1 LDARLDSPLPT
12 LYGSGLSASTWG
24 QVTSMRGTGRIGG
37 VLGCVAAL
45 VVLSSTPR
53 AHAVQ
58 ERKPNII
65 FILGDDLGY
74 GDIGPFGQQQIL
86 TPNLDRLAAE
96 GLKFTHAYAGAAV
109 CAPSRSVLMTGLHT
123 GHTPIRANAGTFP
136 LRADD
141 VTIAEVLRRAGYRSG
156 GFGKWGLGDAGSA
169 GVPTRHGFTE
179 FFGYLHQ
186 IHAHTYYP
194 EFLWDNERKHP
205 LPGNVNG
212 GRGEYSAEL
221 IAERA
226 LRFIRQ
232 HRDQPFFLYAAFTLP
247 HGRFEVPDDKP
258 YSGRDWPQPEKNFAS
273 MVTRLDG
280 YVGRIMALVAELQL
294 DRDTIVFFAS
304 DNGGVSGE
312 GHDVK
317 RFRSNGPFR
326 GENGSLYEGGIR
338 VPMIVRWP
346 GRVAA
351 NTTSDVPWA
360 FWDFLPTAA
369 AIAGTRAPDGLDG
382 ISVLPTILGGKA
394 AGGEQAG
401 REFLYWE
408 HQQFDR
414 QAFALRSGAMIQAV
428 RTGNWKAVRPKPG
441 AALELYDLARDAGE
455 SSDVAAAHP
464 AVIARIESFLKTART
479 APRPHD
485 TGSFEY
491 KR

>member
-1 LDARLDSPLPT
+1 
-12 LYGSGLSASTWG
+12 
-24 QVTSMRGTGRIGG
+24 MRSSRIGG
-37 VLGCVAAL
+37 VLACVTAL
-45 VVLSSTPR
+45 VVLSWTPST
-53 AHAVQ
+53 HAVQ
-58 ERKPNII
+58 ARKPNII
-65 FILGDDLGY
+65 FILADDLGY
-74 GDIGPFGQQQIL
+74 GDIGPYGQQHIR
-86 TPNLDRLAAE
+86 TPNLDRLAAQ
-96 GLKFTHAYAGAAV
+96 GLKFRHTYAGAAV

-141 VTIAEVLRRAGYRSG
+141 VTVAKVLERAGYRSG
-156 GFGKWGLGDAGSA
+156 GFGKWGLGDAESA
-169 GVPTRHGFTE
+169 GTPTRHGFNE

-205 LPGNVNG
+205 LPGNMNG
-212 GRGEYSAEL
+212 ARGEYSADL

-232 HRDQPFFLYAAFTLP
+232 QRDQPFFLYAAFTLP

-258 YSGRDWPQPEKNFAS
+258 YSDRDWPQPEKNFAS

-280 YVGRIMALVAELQL
+280 YVGRIMALVSELGL

-326 GENGSLYEGGIR
+326 GEKTTLYEGGIR

-369 AIAGTRAPDGLDG
+369 EIAGTRAPGGLDG
-382 ISVLPTILGGKA
+382 VSMLPTILGSKA
-394 AGGEQAG
+394 AGQKQPPHQ
-401 REFLYWE
+401 FMYWE
-408 HQQFDR
+408 HQTFNR
-414 QAFALRSGAMIQAV
+414 QTSALRADAMIQAV
-428 RTGNWKAVRPKPG
+428 RMGDWKAVRLKPG
-441 AALELYDLARDAGE
+441 APLELYNLDKDVAE
-455 SSDVAAAHP
+455 TTNVAAAHP
-464 AVIARIESFLKTART
+464 EIVAKIESYLETART
-479 APRPHD
+479 EPRPHN

>member
-1 LDARLDSPLPT
+1 
-12 LYGSGLSASTWG
+12 
-24 QVTSMRGTGRIGG
+24 MRGTWRIGG
-37 VLGCVAAL
+37 VLWFVAAL
-45 VVLSSTPR
+45 LVLSSNSPID
-53 AHAVQ
+53 AVQ
-58 ERKPNII
+58 ARKPNIV
-65 FILGDDLGY
+65 FILADDLGY
-74 GDIGPFGQQQIL
+74 GDIGPYGQQQIL
-86 TPNLDRLAAE
+86 TPNLDRLAAQ
-96 GLKFTHAYAGAAV
+96 GLRFTHAYAGAAV

-123 GHTPIRANAGTFP
+123 GHTPVRANAGTIP
-136 LRADD
+136 LRAED
-141 VTIAEVLRRAGYRSG
+141 VTVAEVLQRAGYRSG

-169 GVPTRHGFTE
+169 GVPIRHGFTE

-194 EFLWDNERKHP
+194 EFLWDNDRKHP
-205 LPGNVNG
+205 LPRNVNG
-212 GRGEYSAEL
+212 GRGEYSADL

-232 HRDQPFFLYAAFTLP
+232 HRDQPFFVYAAFTLP
-247 HGRFEVPDDKP
+247 HGRFEVPDDEP
-258 YSGRDWPQPEKNFAS
+258 YAGRDWPQPEKNFAS

-280 YVGRIMALVAELQL
+280 YVGRIMALLAELNL
-294 DRDTIVFFAS
+294 DRDTIVFFSS
-304 DNGGVSGE
+304 DNGGISGE

-326 GENGSLYEGGIR
+326 GEKGSLYEGGIR

-346 GRVAA
+346 GRIAA

-360 FWDFLPTAA
+360 FWDFLPTVAA
-369 AIAGTRAPDGLDG
+369 LAGTRAPDGIDG

-394 AGGEQAG
+394 AGHERSA

-414 QAFALRSGAMIQAV
+414 KTSALRTNAMIQAV
-428 RTGNWKAVRPKPG
+428 RMGDWKAVRPKPG
-441 AALELYDLARDAGE
+441 APLELYDLARDEGE
-455 SSDVAAAHP
+455 TRDVAAVHP
-464 AVIARIESFLKTART
+464 AVIARIEGYLRTART
-479 APRPHD
+479 PPRPHD

>member
-1 LDARLDSPLPT
+1 MSRF
-12 LYGSGLSASTWG
+12 SAS
-24 QVTSMRGTGRIGG
+24 
-37 VLGCVAAL
+37 VAAL
-45 VVLSSTPR
+45 AVLCWIPP

-58 ERKPNII
+58 DRKPNII

-74 GDIGPFGQQQIL
+74 GDIGPYGQRHIL
-86 TPNLDRLAAE
+86 TPNLDRLAAQ
-96 GLKFTHAYAGAAV
+96 GLRFTNAYAGAAV

-141 VTIAEVLRRAGYRSG
+141 VTLAEVLQRAGYQSG
-156 GFGKWGLGDAGSA
+156 GFGKWGLGDAEST
-169 GVPTRHGFTE
+169 GVPTKHGFTE

-194 EFLWDNERKHP
+194 DFLWDNERKYP
-205 LPGNVNG
+205 LPGNENG
-212 GRGEYSAEL
+212 GHGQYSADL

-226 LRFIRQ
+226 LRFITQ
-232 HRDQPFFLYAAFTLP
+232 HREQPFFLYAAFTLP

-258 YSGRDWPQPEKNFAS
+258 YTDRDWPQPEKNFAS

-280 YVGRIMALVAELQL
+280 YVGRIMALVAELGL
-294 DRDTIVFFAS
+294 ERDTVVFFAS
-304 DNGGVSGE
+304 DNGGISGE

-326 GENGSLYEGGIR
+326 GEKATLYEGGIR

-360 FWDFLPTAA
+360 FCDFLPTLAE
-369 AIAGTRAPDGLDG
+369 IAGTRVPNGLDG
-382 ISVLPTILGGKA
+382 ISMLPTILGRKA
-394 AGGEQAG
+394 AGEQST

-408 HQQFDR
+408 HQTFDR
-414 QAFALRSGAMIQAV
+414 QASALRADAMIQAV
-428 RTGNWKAVRPKPG
+428 RTGNWKAVRTKPG
-441 AALELYDLARDAGE
+441 APLELYDLGRDIGE
-455 SSDVAAAHP
+455 TSDVAAAHP
-464 AVIARIESFLKTART
+464 DVIARIENYLKTART
-479 APRPHD
+479 VPRPHD